1 MYIYTHTSYWFC
13 FWRTL
18 IHTHITLYWQ
28 KKKKKNPDL
37 FNKPWLHFSGFI
49 CDDCTYRRQKKPSVY
64 MKPSTFL
71 SHLDIK
77 AAPDTP
83 YFCFLS
89 HWTQWK
95 LCEASPAVWVFS
107 LSASHPLG
115 KGRVFSCRS
124 PAQRTANEH
133 SIKIHSSSPHWEFPL
148 QFQLDNDA
156 LCSLYYIKV
165 WYISSACNKS
175 ASR

>member
-13 FWRTL
+13 FQRTL

-28 KKKKKNPDL
+28 KNPKKQTLTSLINLDCIFLASSVMTVLTGDKKSPVFIWSPAL
-37 FNKPWLHFSGFI
+37 FSPILTLK
-49 CDDCTYRRQKKPSVY
+49 Q
-64 MKPSTFL
+64 
-71 SHLDIK
+71 HLT
-77 AAPDTP
+77 PP

-95 LCEASPAVWVFS
+95 LCEASPAVWVFFS
-107 LSASHPLG
+107 TSHPLG

>member
-1 MYIYTHTSYWFC
+1 MENPNTYTHY
-13 FWRTL
+13 TL
-18 IHTHITLYWQ
+18 LT
-28 KKKKKNPDL
+28 KKKTTLTSLINLDCIFLASSVMTVVTGDKKSPV
-37 FNKPWLHFSGFI
+37 FTW
-49 CDDCTYRRQKKPSVY
+49 
-64 MKPSTFL
+64 
-71 SHLDIK
+71 
-77 AAPDTP
+77 
-83 YFCFLS
+83 
-89 HWTQWK
+89 
-95 LCEASPAVWVFS
+95 SPALFSPILTLKQHLTPHTSVFWATGHSASCVRPLLLFGFFS

-156 LCSLYYIKV
+156 LCSLCYIKV